1 MVKEIPFS
9 VTVDGAN
16 HDKKLVKKTLD
27 TIIHIPQMYTKIP
40 SIISIWQELKN

>member
-9 VTVDGAN
+9 VTSDGAN

-27 TIIHIPQMYTKIP
+27 AIIHIQQMYTKML
-40 SIISIWQELKN
+40 SIISIWQ